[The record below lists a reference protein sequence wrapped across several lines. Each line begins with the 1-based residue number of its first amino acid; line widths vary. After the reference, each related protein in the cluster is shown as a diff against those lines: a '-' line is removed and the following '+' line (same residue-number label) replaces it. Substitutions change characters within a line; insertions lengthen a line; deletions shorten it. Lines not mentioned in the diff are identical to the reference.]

1 MSFRRILSALALVST
16 VALAGAPA
24 RAAESV
30 AALAGWNRG
39 EAYHRLYDPA
49 REVVVPGHV
58 LEIARFVPQAGMA
71 EGVHAYV
78 DAGREKVWVE
88 LGPAVFVDAQPL
100 QLAVGDAVT
109 VTGALV
115 TRGDDHVVLASVVT
129 KDGKSLK
136 FRSASGDPAWS
147 KFKPGTTH

>member
-1 MSFRRILSALALVST
+1 M
-16 VALAGAPA
+16 
-24 RAAESV
+24 
-30 AALAGWNRG
+30 
-39 EAYHRLYDPA
+39 
-49 REVVVPGHV
+49 PGHV

-115 TRGDDHVVLASVVT
+115 TRGDDHVVLASVVA

-136 FRSASGDPAWS
+136 LRSESGDPAWS
-147 KFKPGTTH
+147 KFKPRTAR